1 MILHIINKSPLQ
13 HSALNDALPF
23 INENDQVILIDDGV
37 YAAINATNSINKIK
51 AINCQ
56 CLALHDDVEM
66 RGIPNIDTSVQMI
79 SMNDFVERVF
89 NASKNISWY

>member
-13 HSALNDALPF
+13 HSALNDALQF
-23 INENDQVILIDDGV
+23 INKDDQVILIDDGV
-37 YAAINATNSINKIK
+37 YAAISGTPGINKIK

-66 RGIPNIDTSVQMI
+66 RGIKNIDTSVQTITMT
-79 SMNDFVERVF
+79 DFVERVF

>member
-23 INENDQVILIDDGV
+23 INDDDLIILIDDGV
-37 YAAINATNSINKIK
+37 YAAIINTPGINKIK
-51 AINCQ
+51 ALNCQ

-66 RGIPNIDTSVQMI
+66 RGIQNIDTCVQTI
-79 SMNDFVERVF
+79 TMNDFVERVF

>member
-23 INENDQVILIDDGV
+23 INEDDQVILIDDGV
-37 YAAINATNSINKIK
+37 YAAISGTPGINKIK
-51 AINCQ
+51 AIKCQ
-56 CLALHDDVEM
+56 CLALHDDIEM
-66 RGIPNIDTSVQMI
+66 RGIKNIDTSVQTI
-79 SMNDFVERVF
+79 TMNDFVERVF